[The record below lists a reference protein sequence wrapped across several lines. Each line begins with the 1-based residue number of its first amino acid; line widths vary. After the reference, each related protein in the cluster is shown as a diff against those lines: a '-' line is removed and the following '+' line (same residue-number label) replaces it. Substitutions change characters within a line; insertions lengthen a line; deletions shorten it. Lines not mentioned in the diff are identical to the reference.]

1 MRLWHLG
8 LGFSLSVMAF
18 GGVGCAATSAK
29 PTGATGAGGGG
40 GGGVTSGGGDG
51 GGFTTGPGSG
61 GSGGEQSCLNFS
73 AAAKQASAAML
84 FVLDG
89 TASMGQQGK
98 WGTAQL
104 AVVQAIDKSVFDTM
118 SLGMLTFPNP
128 QTVAGPACI
137 GGFPVACGVSG
148 LPQVPMKP
156 AGVNKS
162 TDATGIR
169 HDIYQYLVTTSPDT
183 ADSSDSSPIYDALN
197 NAYKYLKQVQV
208 EKRIVV
214 LITDGGGSCTS
225 VSVPPRPAYNDNNG
239 CADWEQPPVMAKFI
253 NDTRLDATAPINT
266 FVVGVPGS
274 NSHGEKQGSYDTPPY
289 SMLLA
294 LSSYAVNGSPATL
307 DPTCDQATA
316 FTQAGTDPAKPCH
329 IDLSN
334 GANFN
339 ADALGNA
346 ITSIRGKALGCLYT
360 LPDPPMGM
368 TIDLKLVNVVVTL
381 NGVKATI
388 PKRSSPADDCAK
400 DGCWDYTG
408 TNQVQLL
415 GKTCVDVSAA
425 TDAKVDISV
434 GCATIVK

>member
-8 LGFSLSVMAF
+8 LGFSLSLTALTSF
-18 GGVGCAATSAK
+18 GCSATSAK
-29 PTGATGAGGGG
+29 PTGTTGAGGGG
-40 GGGVTSGGGDG
+40 GGGVTSGGGEG
-51 GGFTTGPGSG
+51 GGFTTGTGSG
-61 GSGGEQSCLNFS
+61 GSGGSESCVNFS

-128 QTVAGPACI
+128 QTVPGPQCI
-137 GGFPVACGVSG
+137 FGFPVACGVSG

-156 AGVNKS
+156 AGMNKS

-169 HDIYQYLVTTSPDT
+169 HDIYQYLVSTSPDT
-183 ADSSDSSPIYDALN
+183 QDASDSSPIYDALN

-225 VSVPPRPAYNDNNG
+225 VSVPQRPAYTDNNG

-294 LSSYAVNGSPATL
+294 LSSYAVNGSPDTL
-307 DPTCDQATA
+307 DPACDQATA

-346 ITSIRGKALGCLYT
+346 ITTIRGKALGCLYT
-360 LPDPPMGM
+360 LPDPPAGK
-368 TIDLKLVNVVVTL
+368 TIDLNLVNVVVTL
-381 NGVKATI
+381 NGVKGTI
-388 PKRSSPADDCAK
+388 PKRSNPADDCAK

-434 GCATIVK
+434 GCATILK